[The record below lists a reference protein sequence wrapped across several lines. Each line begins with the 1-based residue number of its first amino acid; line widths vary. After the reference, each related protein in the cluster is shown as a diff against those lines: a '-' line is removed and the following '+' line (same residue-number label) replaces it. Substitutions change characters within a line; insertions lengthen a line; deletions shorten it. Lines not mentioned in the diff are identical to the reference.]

1 MRIDDAGART
11 WLLGALAA
19 WALGL
24 WLLALAGMGDRIAP
38 READATL
45 AQPLPEPVAT
55 AAGRLGPAAEYAS
68 ISARPLLSPDRRPQ
82 PFSLQ
87 PEGEAEPAQ
96 NFDFVL
102 TGVLI
107 TPDLKLAILQ
117 PAAGGESVRLR
128 VGQSP
133 ETAPSWRLVALSSRA
148 AVFEGPGGEQSLELR
163 SYDGG
168 ADLRRAV
175 PPPGNRRRG
184 AGADAPMPDA
194 PMPDAPM
201 QASPM
206 PVTADSPE
214 APPVIEDAD
223 ATSTSQAQMEAIR
236 KRIEARREQ
245 LRREARQPPP
255 PQQR

>member
-1 MRIDDAGART
+1 MRIDDAGPRT
-11 WLLGALAA
+11 WLLGAVAG
-19 WALGL
+19 WALAL
-24 WLLALAGMGDRIAP
+24 WLLAVAGMGGRISP
-38 READATL
+38 LEADASL
-45 AQPLPEPVAT
+45 VQPLPEPVPAV
-55 AAGRLGPAAEYAS
+55 AGRLGPPSEYAA

-87 PEGEAEPAQ
+87 AEGEGGPVEES
-96 NFDFVL
+96 FDFLL

-107 TPDLKLAILQ
+107 TPALKMAILQ
-117 PAAGGESVRLR
+117 PAGGGESVRLR

-133 ETAPSWRLVALSSRA
+133 ESAPSWRLVALSSRG

-168 ADLRRAV
+168 ADPRRAG
-175 PPPGNRRRG
+175 PPPRAPDPMVD
-184 AGADAPMPDA
+184 AGAPME
-194 PMPDAPM
+194 
-201 QASPM
+201 ASPM
-206 PVTADSPE
+206 PVAADVD
-214 APPVIEDAD
+214 APPDMEEAD
-223 ATSTSQAQMEAIR
+223 GATTSQAQMEAIR

>member
-1 MRIDDAGART
+1 MRIDDAGPRT
-11 WLLGALAA
+11 WLLGAVAA

-24 WLLALAGMGDRIAP
+24 WLLALAGMGSRISP
-38 READATL
+38 LEADASL
-45 AQPLPEPVAT
+45 MQPLPDPAP
-55 AAGRLGPAAEYAS
+55 AAAARLGPASEYAA
-68 ISARPLLSPDRRPQ
+68 ISTRPLLSPDRRPQ

-87 PEGEAEPAQ
+87 SEGDGAPAQ
-96 NFDFVL
+96 ETFDFVL

-107 TPDLKLAILQ
+107 TPALKMAILQ
-117 PAAGGESVRLR
+117 PAGGGESVRLR

-133 ETAPSWRLVALSSRA
+133 ESAPSWRLVALGARG

-168 ADLRRAV
+168 ADLRRAG
-175 PPPGNRRRG
+175 PPMRMAAPM
-184 AGADAPMPDA
+184 ADADADAPV
-194 PMPDAPM
+194 

-206 PVTADSPE
+206 PAPTEATE
-214 APPVIEDAD
+214 APPVMQDAD
-223 ATSTSQAQMEAIR
+223 GATTSQEQMEAIR

-245 LRREARQPPP
+245 LRREARQPPQ

>member
-1 MRIDDAGART
+1 MRVDDAGPRT
-11 WLLGALAA
+11 WLLGAVAA

-24 WLLALAGMGDRIAP
+24 WLLGLTGMGSRISP
-38 READATL
+38 LEPDASMV
-45 AQPLPEPVAT
+45 QPLPEPAPAAT
-55 AAGRLGPAAEYAS
+55 ARLGPASAYAA
-68 ISARPLLSPDRRPQ
+68 ISTRPLLSPDRRPQ

-87 PEGEAEPAQ
+87 SNGEGAPAQ
-96 NFDFVL
+96 ETFDFVL
-102 TGVLI
+102 TGVLV
-107 TPDLKLAILQ
+107 TPELRMAIIQ
-117 PAAGGESVRLR
+117 PAGGGESVRLR

-133 ETAPSWRLVALSSRA
+133 ESAPSWRLVALSSRG

-168 ADLRRAV
+168 ADLRRPG
-175 PPPGNRRRG
+175 PPMRVADPM
-184 AGADAPMPDA
+184 ADADVA
-194 PMPDAPM
+194 APM

-206 PVTADSPE
+206 PAPTEGAE
-214 APPVIEDAD
+214 APPVMEDAD
-223 ATSTSQAQMEAIR
+223 GATTSQEQMEAIR